1 MAFTNVGKALAI
13 LRQKKGLSQSELA
26 DSCGFGRA
34 QISRY
39 EAGKELMKLKT
50 LERILSQLSVEPE
63 DFFRFVRSLDAP
75 LPGPHDSRVPN
86 RIDDRPL
93 AAAFQNLHAAIDELR
108 EVVELSID
116 PAVRFARLIDEAA
129 AASGRTVTDISEP

>member
-1 MAFTNVGKALAI
+1 MAFRNVGKALAM
-13 LRQKKGLSQSELA
+13 LRQKQGLSQAELA

-39 EAGKELMKLKT
+39 EAGKELMKLNT

-75 LPGPHDSRVPN
+75 PPAPRESRVPD

-108 EVVELSID
+108 QVVELSID
-116 PAVRFARLIDEAA
+116 PAVRFARLIDQA
-129 AASGRTVTDISEP
+129 AASGGKVTDTSEP